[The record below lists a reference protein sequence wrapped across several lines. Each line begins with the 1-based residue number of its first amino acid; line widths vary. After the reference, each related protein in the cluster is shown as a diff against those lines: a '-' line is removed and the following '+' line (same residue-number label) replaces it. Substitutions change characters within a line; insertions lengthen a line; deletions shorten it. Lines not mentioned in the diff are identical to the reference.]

1 MTNGLRMRYTH
12 AKEGSNY
19 GKLVV
24 AKSICILL
32 LLSLKREREGGGGR
46 RERKNEGASSIR
58 EIKGREE
65 I

>member
-1 MTNGLRMRYTH
+1 MTNGSRMHYTH
-12 AKEGSNY
+12 TKEGSDY

-32 LLSLKREREGGGGR
+32 LLNLKREREGGE
-46 RERKNEGASSIR
+46 RERENEGASSIR

>member
-32 LLSLKREREGGGGR
+32 LLSLKRERERERERGGGEGGE
-46 RERKNEGASSIR
+46 RERMKVQAA
-58 EIKGREE
+58 
-65 I
+65 